1 MDGMTERSALDALRP
16 EQMARSLPVR
26 RHMRRSVAAHR
37 DARTGEVNMT
47 ALAEATAAVFD
58 LYGDDGSSIP
68 EELFDVAFEVAE
80 EVDGTG

>member
-37 DARTGEVNMT
+37 DATTGELNMT

-58 LYGDDGSSIP
+58 LYGADGSIP
-68 EELFDVAFEVAE
+68 EELFEVAFEVAE